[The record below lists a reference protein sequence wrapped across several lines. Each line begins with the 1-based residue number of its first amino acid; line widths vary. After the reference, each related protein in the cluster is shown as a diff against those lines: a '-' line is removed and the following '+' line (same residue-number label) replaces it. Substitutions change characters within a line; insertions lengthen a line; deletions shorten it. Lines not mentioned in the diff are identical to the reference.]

1 MVKKKKSNSVMEGA
15 MHFGKKKK
23 DSSVRGWGASG
34 GTMGQAAI
42 FKPSGQGEGV
52 GLSPLSICGQR
63 RR

>member
-1 MVKKKKSNSVMEGA
+1 MEGA
-15 MHFGKKKK
+15 TCFGKEKKH
-23 DSSVRGWGASG
+23 SSVRGWGASG

-63 RR
+63 KQ